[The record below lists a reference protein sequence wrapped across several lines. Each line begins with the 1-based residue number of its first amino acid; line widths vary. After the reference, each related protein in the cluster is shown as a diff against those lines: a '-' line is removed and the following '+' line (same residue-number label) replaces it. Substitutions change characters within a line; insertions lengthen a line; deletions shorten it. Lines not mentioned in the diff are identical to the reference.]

1 MMIQNY
7 VSLCV
12 KLWVDHMYPGL
23 FVLWTY
29 DVTQGRYSLWNSR
42 TGLVYRPACLYSSFV
57 TDFYFWLTIIV
68 NRYCGVHIANLE
80 Y

>member
-42 TGLVYRPACLYSSFV
+42 TGLVYRPACLI
-57 TDFYFWLTIIV
+57 TAL
-68 NRYCGVHIANLE
+68 L
-80 Y
+80 